1 MRVLIKFLIIASI
14 VFFSFFWF
22 LDYNI
27 EKKQFTF
34 KKLKSFIS
42 KERITSLKNFYTDFI
57 DIDFNETYEKKI
69 VLSNKTINYVKYSN
83 KIIKN
88 RYYLDQNSENVFF
101 ITPSGNLF
109 YLLKKELMSNEKKE
123 LVKINSNIQ
132 DVIGKDYIK
141 EDRLIVKEILILED
155 EIFISYLF
163 KKSGCYSNAILRGK
177 LNLDYIKFSSFLKIK
192 ECKKR
197 FNWAVGG
204 NLKKFKDNQILLT
217 VGDYNGYEDL
227 SSKVYDEPQRKDS
240 LYGKILSINLETK
253 EINIL
258 SMGHR
263 NPQGVFYD
271 EKEDII
277 YSTEHGP
284 QGGDEINININPNPN
299 DIKNYGWG
307 VSSYGEHYGADEGTS
322 EKYKKNPSLTT
333 EIYKRAPLYKSHSF
347 YGYEEPFKY
356 FTPSIGITEILK
368 VKSKDEE
375 SHKLLVASMGYNKEE
390 GDLTLHVIEIDEN
403 LNEIKYDRIFTGE
416 RIRDIIDL
424 GNGSILMSLESTG
437 SFGILENIY

>member
-1 MRVLIKFLIIASI
+1 MKVFIKFFIIALI

-22 LDYNI
+22 LDYDI

-34 KKLKSFIS
+34 KKLKFFLS
-42 KERITSLKNFYTDFI
+42 KDKITSLKNFYTDFI
-57 DIDFNETYEKKI
+57 DIDFNETYKEKI
-69 VLSNKTINYVKYSN
+69 ELNNKTINFIKYSN

-88 RYYLDQNSENVFF
+88 RYYLEQNSDRVFF
-101 ITPSGNLF
+101 ISPSGNLF
-109 YLLKKELMSNEKKE
+109 YLLKKKLLSNKKNE
-123 LVKINSNIQ
+123 LVKINSNIK
-132 DVIGKDYIK
+132 DIIGKDYIK
-141 EDRLIVKEILILED
+141 EDRLIVKEILILKD
-155 EIFISYLF
+155 EIFVSYLF

-177 LNLDYIKFSSFLKIK
+177 LNFDYIKFSSFLKIK

-217 VGDYNGYEDL
+217 VGDYNGYENL

-284 QGGDEINININPNPN
+284 QGGDEINININPNRN

-307 VSSYGEHYGADEGTS
+307 ISSYGEHYGADEGTS
-322 EKYKKNPSLTT
+322 EKYKKNPDLAT
-333 EIYKRAPLYKSHSF
+333 EIYKRAPLYKSHSS

-368 VKSKDEE
+368 VKRKDEE
-375 SHKLLVASMGYNKEE
+375 NHKLLVASMGDNKEE
-390 GDLTLHVIEIDEN
+390 GDLTLHIIEIDKN
-403 LNEIKYDRIFTGE
+403 LNEIKYDRIFIGE